1 MQTATIKVNLKKAN
15 ELMFYFKDTH
25 DLYLMLA
32 KRATTITERI
42 QQAKKASECRQYY
55 KKVSDFTRASTKKIH

>member
-1 MQTATIKVNLKKAN
+1 
-15 ELMFYFKDTH
+15 MFYFKDTH

-55 KKVSDFTRASTKKIH
+55 KKVSDFTRAGTKKIH